1 MGKVVKLLN
10 WIDLISLLA
19 NSNSGTNLRHSARTK
34 TAAPA
39 DHISL
44 DLLELRDSDSA
55 NSTPVLVRRG
65 CTSV

>member
-19 NSNSGTNLRHSARTK
+19 NSNSGTNLRQSARTK
-34 TAAPA
+34 TAPA

-65 CTSV
+65 CTS